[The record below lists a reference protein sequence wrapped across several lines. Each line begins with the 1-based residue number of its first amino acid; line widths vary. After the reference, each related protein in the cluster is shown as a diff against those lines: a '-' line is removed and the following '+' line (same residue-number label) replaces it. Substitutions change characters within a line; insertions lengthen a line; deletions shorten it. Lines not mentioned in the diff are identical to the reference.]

1 MTTANIGIERLQ
13 EAAHHADAEEKA
25 ALAISASKTR
35 LIVDPSGKGCFFG
48 TLASKLLYSPSW
60 DIETAGVDGTTL
72 IYNPDFINGNT
83 WQENIGVLCHEA
95 VHCANKHFLRMKGR
109 DPARFNLAAD
119 LAINQL
125 IIECGFK
132 LPKTGAFVGQGPF
145 AKMAKGLS
153 AEEYYELL
161 RQEQPEGEPDECNDP
176 GGCGG
181 FSTPANGEGKQLSDA
196 QERQLDQSWT
206 AAVASA
212 QQAAS
217 RRGDLPGGLQRL
229 CDKTLENK
237 VDWKQALRE
246 FVTRPARR
254 DYRWTKPNRRFVSAG
269 LYLPSLH
276 SLEIGH
282 ILVLVDTSGS
292 IGQTELNAFAS
303 EITDIAHQGA
313 SEITILYH
321 DSAPAG
327 VDHWTHD
334 DGDIVLNPK
343 GGGGT
348 SHAFLS
354 TWIDDNC
361 SDNPPVVC
369 VCLTDCY
376 TSFGVAPEV
385 PVLWAVIGNEGAS
398 PPFGEVVHIPPT

>member
-1 MTTANIGIERLQ
+1 MSTANLGIERLQ

-25 ALAISASKTR
+25 ALAISAAKTR

-83 WQENIGVLCHEA
+83 WQENIGVLCHESM
-95 VHCANKHFLRMKGR
+95 HCANKHFLRMKSR
-109 DPARFNLAAD
+109 DPATFNLAAD
-119 LAINQL
+119 LSINQL

-132 LPKTGAFVGQGPF
+132 LPKKGAFVGQGPF
-145 AKMAKGLS
+145 AKMARGLS

-161 RQEQPEGEPDECNDP
+161 RQEQPEGESEECNDP

-181 FSTPANGEGKQLSDA
+181 FSTPANGDGKQLSDA

-237 VDWKQALRE
+237 VDWRRALRE
-246 FVTRPARR
+246 FVTRPAKR
-254 DYRWTKPNRRFVSAG
+254 DYNWRRPNRRFAHAG
-269 LYLPSLH
+269 LYLPSMN
-276 SLEIGH
+276 SLEIGNVVAM
-282 ILVLVDTSGS
+282 IDVSGS
-292 IGQTELNAFAS
+292 CVRHLPVFGGELIDVMRQGVGKLTVVYFDTDVCRVDEFS
-303 EITDIAHQGA
+303 TDDEITFH
-313 SEITILYH
+313 
-321 DSAPAG
+321 P
-327 VDHWTHD
+327 V
-334 DGDIVLNPK
+334 

-348 SHAFLS
+348 SNLWMND
-354 TWIDDNC
+354 WIAALEE
-361 SDNPPVVC
+361 PPSVVI
-369 VCLTDCY
+369 CLTDLQS
-376 TSFGVAPEV
+376 SFPKEAPDC
-385 PVLWAVIGNEGAS
+385 PVLWASVSEHDAH
-398 PPFGEVVHIPPT
+398 PWGERIDIPLE

>member
-1 MTTANIGIERLQ
+1 MSTANIGIERLQ
-13 EAAHHADAEEKA
+13 EAAHHADAEERA
-25 ALAISASKTR
+25 ALAISAAKTR

-48 TLASKLLYSPSW
+48 TLASKLLYAPSW

-72 IYNPDFINGNT
+72 IYNPDFINGNS
-83 WQENIGVLCHEA
+83 WQENIGILCHEA
-95 VHCANKHFLRMKGR
+95 MHCANKHFLRLKGR

-125 IIECGFK
+125 ILECGFK
-132 LPKTGAFVGQGPF
+132 LPKTGAFVGQGPY

-161 RQEQPEGEPDECNDP
+161 RQEQPEGESEEGDDP

-181 FSTPANGEGKQLSDA
+181 FTTPANGEGQQLSDA

-237 VDWKQALRE
+237 VDWRQALRE
-246 FVTRPARR
+246 FVTRPAKR
-254 DYRWTKPNRRFVSAG
+254 DYNWRRPNRRFAHAG
-269 LYLPSLH
+269 LYLPSMN

-282 ILVLVDTSGS
+282 ILCVVDTSGS
-292 IGQTELNAFAS
+292 IGQKELSMFAS
-303 EITDIAHQGA
+303 EMMDISRQGVC
-313 SEITILYH
+313 EMTIVYH
-321 DSAPAG
+321 DTAPAG
-327 VDHWTHD
+327 AHTWHPD
-334 DGDIVLNPK
+334 DGDLVLNPK
-343 GGGGT
+343 GFGGT
-348 SHAFLS
+348 SHEFLAD
-354 TWIDDNC
+354 WIEENC
-361 SDNPPVVC
+361 SDNPPAVV
-369 VCLTDCY
+369 VCLTDAY
-376 TSFGVAPEV
+376 TSYGAAPSV
-385 PVLWAVIGNEGAS
+385 PVIWCVAGNEGAS